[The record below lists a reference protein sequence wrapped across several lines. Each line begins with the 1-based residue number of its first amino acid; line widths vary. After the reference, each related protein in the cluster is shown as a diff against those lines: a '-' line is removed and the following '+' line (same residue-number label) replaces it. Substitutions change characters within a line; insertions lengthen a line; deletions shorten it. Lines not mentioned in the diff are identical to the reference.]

1 MSEIQ
6 DIQLDENGLRK
17 TPLYDYYVEK
27 GVKLVDFGGWA
38 LPIQFS
44 SIQEEHEA
52 VRNSVG
58 LFDASHMGEVRVTG
72 DDVIGFLDTVLS
84 NDLTKVADGQA
95 IYNAVTNE
103 EGYTLDDLIIY
114 KNSDQ
119 DVMVTPNSSN
129 YEKIFNWL
137 QKHNDGSV
145 EIVDETAE
153 WGLIAIQ
160 GPDAEEV
167 LAKVTDADLP
177 SIKGYH
183 FSADETVAGVEGVV
197 VSRTGYTGEDGFE
210 LYIPW
215 NETRSIWEK
224 LLEVGADKNITECAL
239 GSRDTLRLEGG
250 MALYGNDLSE
260 EINPLEG
267 GIAFAVKTGDKK
279 EVDYPG
285 KAALEAYKELPA
297 SERRVSKG
305 FELEGK
311 GIARQ
316 GYEVYSTDGETKIGE
331 VTSGTKSPTFGKAI
345 GYVMINKEYA
355 DNNDEVLI
363 QIRKNQVPAK
373 LVAKNWLRR

>member
-1 MSEIQ
+1 
-6 DIQLDENGLRK
+6 
-17 TPLYDYYVEK
+17 
-27 GVKLVDFGGWA
+27 
-38 LPIQFS
+38 
-44 SIQEEHEA
+44 
-52 VRNSVG
+52 
-58 LFDASHMGEVRVTG
+58 
-72 DDVIGFLDTVLS
+72 
-84 NDLTKVADGQA
+84 
-95 IYNAVTNE
+95 
-103 EGYTLDDLIIY
+103 
-114 KNSDQ
+114 
-119 DVMVTPNSSN
+119 
-129 YEKIFNWL
+129 
-137 QKHNDGSV
+137 
-145 EIVDETAE
+145 
-153 WGLIAIQ
+153 
-160 GPDAEEV
+160 
-167 LAKVTDADLP
+167 
-177 SIKGYH
+177 
-183 FSADETVAGVEGVV
+183 
-197 VSRTGYTGEDGFE
+197 
-210 LYIPW
+210 
-215 NETRSIWEK
+215 
-224 LLEVGADKNITECAL
+224 
-239 GSRDTLRLEGG
+239 